1 MNDIKLQE
9 GHPVDENL
17 RPIKV
22 GGKATAIET
31 AQWGNGARVNGDLE
45 VTGNIYGDTQF
56 SSRFNI
62 AGKFKIEFTG
72 TGTVV
77 SGSATIEG
85 SSTLFTTEL
94 VVGDAIKILQ
104 ETFIVDT
111 ITDADTLVLDSTY
124 AGSNASG
131 LTAYTDD
138 DLLIVHNG
146 DAVEKIKINKT
157 GNIVSTDLTIDDAG
171 DINIDAA
178 GDQIFFKNDG
188 TQFGGI
194 DMGTGSNLKLTSQ
207 TDYHLSLFSLGIGDV
222 VVDSNGDIILDSND
236 GNFIMRKA
244 GVQFS
249 PANSAYAG
257 MILGYT
263 DIGLNEVHASLSL
276 TTSFVVPTDEFSVS
290 FIAPPSGNV
299 AIEFQIQM
307 GFGSSGVGDLA
318 ADLSTANA
326 TSGYSQ
332 LAAHHAATFLGNG
345 ARNAYATARGS
356 WTLTGLTAGT
366 SYEYWAAFKTDSTT
380 GTPTINWGG
389 TALRYPDFIMKA
401 TALPATITT

>member
-17 RPIKV
+17 RPVKV
-22 GGKATAIET
+22 GGVPTALEVSKT
-31 AQWGNGARVNGDLE
+31 DVRVNNFTVNGTTTGVVATDTTKLPLTGGTMTGDIN
-45 VTGNIYGDTQF
+45 VPDG
-56 SSRFNI
+56 
-62 AGKFKIEFTG
+62 FT
-72 TGTVV
+72 
-77 SGSATIEG
+77 
-85 SSTLFTTEL
+85 
-94 VVGDAIKILQ
+94 
-104 ETFIVDT
+104 
-111 ITDADTLVLDSTY
+111 LDSP
-124 AGSNASG
+124 
-131 LTAYTDD
+131 
-138 DLLIVHNG
+138 
-146 DAVEKIKINKT
+146 
-157 GNIVSTDLTIDDAG
+157 G

-178 GDQIFFKNDG
+178 GNYILFKNDG

-366 SYEYWAAFKTDSTT
+366 SYEYWAAFKTDSTS
-380 GTPTINWGG
+380 GTPILNWGG